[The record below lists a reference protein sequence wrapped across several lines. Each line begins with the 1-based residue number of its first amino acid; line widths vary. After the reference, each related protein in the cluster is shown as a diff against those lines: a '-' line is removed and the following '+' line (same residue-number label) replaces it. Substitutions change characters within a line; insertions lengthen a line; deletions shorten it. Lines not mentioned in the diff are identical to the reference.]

1 MNTITVKQAEQLGV
15 KLIETDEVNENG
27 GINFFC
33 WRVNN
38 GMPPYGYFEIEY
50 CTEEYGDD
58 VAYLKPEGLYWGFDV
73 ISCIKYWRPHLP
85 SLIKQIEQL
94 QNDSIPKTSCNQSGD
109 VLEQKIYHYTKC
121 DFKHSWKAVR
131 AFEEGIELFIDDKG
145 TKPVDE
151 GKHFY
156 CDWFDKLYTRE
167 EISYL
172 EEVKNELQ
180 EFLTN
185 NTFISEDWNFSDF
198 LGETTTVDSC
208 DKAFIDACCIVAKL
222 KDKI

>member
-1 MNTITVKQAEQLGV
+1 MNTITVEQAEQLGV
-15 KLIETDEVNENG
+15 KLIETDEVNENEEVIYFG
-27 GINFFC
+27 
-33 WRVNN
+33 WRENLRST
-38 GMPPYGYFEIEY
+38 PEGYFNIE
-50 CTEEYGDD
+50 TLDINHVGQ
-58 VAYLKPEGLYWGFDV
+58 VKP
-73 ISCIKYWRPHLP
+73 CIKYWRPHLP
-85 SLIKQIEQL
+85 SLIKQVEQL

-109 VLEQKIYHYTKC
+109 VLEQKVYHYTKC
-121 DFKHSWKAVR
+121 DFKYSWEAVR

-145 TKPVDE
+145 TKPVGE

-167 EISYL
+167 EINPL
-172 EEVKNELQ
+172 KEVKNELQ

-185 NTFISEDWNFSDF
+185 NTFISEDWDFSDF
-198 LGETTTVDSC
+198 LDECVPVDIC